1 MMGKKEYIMDV
12 VRRSSEVI
20 EQRDEAEK
28 EIQCIQLEAREQ
40 RETLSHLVDHVNQQ
54 A

>member
-1 MMGKKEYIMDV
+1 MDV

-20 EQRDEAEK
+20 EQRGEAEK
-28 EIQCIQLEAREQ
+28 EIQHARLEAREQ
-40 RETLSHLVDHVNQQ
+40 RETLSHLVDRVNQQ